1 MERFL
6 KSEAPLITYQDL
18 VGPTDRIE
26 THCGPITICGLCQ
39 PAFLRN
45 SKLDAG
51 LGHFSHYSSIIQ
63 KLEAFETY
71 ASQKDGKVTLAI
83 ADPNVVV
90 GYCVGSYPDPTDRW
104 AALGD
109 LMYEL
114 AAVEVSRNYRG
125 CKLGEKLLAMTMND
139 DFFEDK
145 IAYMCGYSWH
155 WDLEGKELSAAQYR
169 SMMKQLYS
177 KFGFREV
184 YTNEPNITL
193 RAENIMMIRVGSRV
207 LAEDQMKFR
216 HLRFGMKPK

>member
-1 MERFL
+1 L
-6 KSEAPLITYQDL
+6 KTGFTPTPNL
-18 VGPTDRIE
+18 VGRTEIAE
-26 THCGPITICGLCQ
+26 THCGPIAICVTCK
-39 PAFLRN
+39 PALFNTLQID
-45 SKLDAG
+45 SG
-51 LGHFSHYSSIIQ
+51 LGHFSHYTSIIQ
-63 KLEAFETY
+63 RLDDFETI
-71 ASQKDGKVTLAI
+71 ARLPGGRVTLGIEA
-83 ADPNVVV
+83 PNIIV
-90 GYCVGSYPDPTDRW
+90 GYCVGSYPASTDRW

-125 CKLGEKLLAMTMND
+125 CKLGEKMLGMTMND

-155 WDLEGKELSAAQYR
+155 WDLEGKGLSAAQYR
-169 SMMKQLYS
+169 SMMKHLYS

-207 LAEDQMKFR
+207 TAEDQMKFR
-216 HLRFGMKPK
+216 HLRFGMKPSSAK

>member
-1 MERFL
+1 L
-6 KSEAPLITYQDL
+6 
-18 VGPTDRIE
+18 
-26 THCGPITICGLCQ
+26 
-39 PAFLRN
+39 
-45 SKLDAG
+45 KLDEG

-83 ADPNVVV
+83 ADPNVIV
-90 GYCVGSYPDPTDRW
+90 GYCVGSYPSPSDRW

-125 CKLGEKLLAMTMND
+125 CKLGEKLLGMTMND

-169 SMMKQLYS
+169 SMMKRLYS

-193 RAENIMMIRVGSRV
+193 RAENIMMIRVGSRI

>member
-1 MERFL
+1 MTSKATMTINTEM
-6 KSEAPLITYQDL
+6 
-18 VGPTDRIE
+18 VGSRE
-26 THCGPITICGLCQ
+26 TFETNCGLITICGLCQ
-39 PAFLRN
+39 PGFFKDL
-45 SKLDAG
+45 KLDAG

-63 KLEAFETY
+63 KLETFETY
-71 ASQKDGKVTLAI
+71 ASQKNGKVTLAI
-83 ADPNVVV
+83 ADPNIVV
-90 GYCVGSYPDPTDRW
+90 GYCVGSYPDSKDRW
-104 AALGD
+104 VALGD

-114 AAVEVSRNYRG
+114 AAVEVSQGYRG
-125 CKLGEKLLAMTMND
+125 CKLGEGLLGMTMND

-155 WDLEGKELSAAQYR
+155 WDLEGKRLSAAQYR

-193 RAENIMMIRVGSRV
+193 RAENIMMIRVGARV
-207 LAEDQMKFR
+207 SPEDQMKFR

>member
-1 MERFL
+1 MTNPE
-6 KSEAPLITYQDL
+6 L
-18 VGPTDRIE
+18 VNCTAFYE
-26 THCGPITICGLCQ
+26 THCGQITICGLCE
-39 PAFLRN
+39 PGFFRN
-45 SKLDAG
+45 LKLDDG

-63 KLEAFETY
+63 KLEAFETI
-71 ASQKDGKVTLAI
+71 ATQKDGRVTLAI
-83 ADPNVVV
+83 ADSNVVA
-90 GYCVGSYPDPTDRW
+90 GYCVGAYPDKNDRW
-104 AALGD
+104 AALGE

-114 AAVEVSRNYRG
+114 AAIEVSRNYRG
-125 CKLGEKLLAMTMND
+125 CRLGEKLLSMTMED

-155 WDLEGKELSAAQYR
+155 WDLEGKGLSAAQYR

-193 RAENIMMIRVGSRV
+193 RAENIMMIRVGTRV
-207 LAEDQMKFR
+207 TPEDQMKFR

>member
-1 MERFL
+1 LTSKATIMINTETVGL
-6 KSEAPLITYQDL
+6 SETF
-18 VGPTDRIE
+18 E
-26 THCGPITICGLCQ
+26 TNCGLITICALCQ
-39 PAFLRN
+39 PGLFKNL
-45 SKLDAG
+45 KLDAG

-63 KLEAFETY
+63 KLETFETY
-71 ASQKDGKVTLAI
+71 ANQKDGKVTLAI
-83 ADPNVVV
+83 AEPNIVV
-90 GYCVGSYPDPTDRW
+90 GYCVGSYPDSKDRW
-104 AALGD
+104 VALGD

-114 AAVEVSRNYRG
+114 AAVEVSQGYRG
-125 CKLGEKLLAMTMND
+125 CKLGERLLGMTMNG

-155 WDLEGKELSAAQYR
+155 WDLEGKGLSAAQYR

-193 RAENIMMIRVGSRV
+193 RAENIMMIRVGARV
-207 LAEDQMKFR
+207 CPEDQMKFR